1 MTNSTQ
7 FWANKNCLITGGS
20 SGIGLAMAKQLAAH
34 GAHIWL
40 AARNPERL
48 AVALELVRAARRD
61 PAQRA
66 GVFSVDVTQADQVA
80 EMMAAFQAEAGVP
93 DVLINSAGIIHP
105 GRVEELDLEV
115 YRWAMDLNVMGT
127 IIATKAVL
135 PGMLARH
142 SGQIINI
149 SSVAGFLSI
158 FGYTAYSA
166 SKFAIRG
173 FTDALRAELKPQG
186 IRVSLALPPD
196 TDTPGLDYELPKR
209 PPELRA
215 IAGLSKAL
223 SADKV
228 AADLLKQAAQGKY
241 LLLPGFDTRMM
252 WALAHV
258 LAGGIYPLMDYLVAD
273 AQKKQAGKK

>member
-1 MTNSTQ
+1 
-7 FWANKNCLITGGS
+7 
-20 SGIGLAMAKQLAAH
+20 MAKQLAAA
-34 GAHIWL
+34 GAHVWL
-40 AARNPERL
+40 AARNAERL
-48 AVALELVRAARRD
+48 NAALAAVNAARRD
-61 PAQRA
+61 PAQRS
-66 GVFSVDVTQADQVA
+66 GIFSVDVTQSDQVTA
-80 EMMAAFQAEAGVP
+80 MMAAMQAEAGAP

-115 YRWAMDLNVMGT
+115 YRWTMDLNVMGT
-127 IIATKAVL
+127 IYVTKAAL
-135 PGMLARH
+135 PGMLARK
-142 SGQIINI
+142 SGRIINV

-173 FTDALRAELKPQG
+173 FSDALRAELKPQG
-186 IRVSLALPPD
+186 IRVALALPPD
-196 TDTPGLDYELPKR
+196 TDTAGLDYELPKR

-223 SADKV
+223 PADKV
-228 AADLLKQAAQGKY
+228 AADLLNQAARGKY

-258 LAGGIYPLMDYLVAD
+258 LAGGVYPLMDYLVAD
-273 AQKKQAGKK
+273 AQKKEAAKK